1 MKVVTEGCI
10 LYKKGCNQKMAEIH
24 VLDDNTIDKIA
35 AGEVVERPA
44 SVVKE
49 LVENAMDAGA
59 HAVTVEIKDGGIE
72 FIRVTDDGTGIEH
85 GQVRNAF
92 MRHAT
97 SKIRSVVDL
106 MCLHSMG
113 FRGEALSSIAAVSK
127 IEIITKTKEE
137 MTGTRY
143 CLDGAKETT
152 FEEVGAPDGTTF
164 IVRNLFFNTPVRRK
178 FLKTA
183 MTEASYVTDLLEH
196 IALSR
201 PEISFKYV
209 INGQTKFYTNGDGD
223 LKAIIYRI
231 FGRDIANEM
240 IAFHAS
246 DEEVELCGFLG
257 KPTLNRANRNF
268 ENYFVNNRYIKSKIL
283 SKAIEEGYQSYMMQH
298 RYPFCVLSIKVPPE
312 SVDVNVHPTKM
323 EVRFSNQNN
332 IYKMIAQTIADFLSQ
347 QEMIPDATLGADKK
361 PSKKE
366 NKSVQRIEAP
376 EPFEKERKLTENLF
390 QKENNYNKSEN
401 ILREDNNYNK
411 SGPAFESK
419 NYHKQDN
426 ISHGDTSSDS
436 NTDTSVNFK
445 SSYSNEKKDNTDNND
460 FFVDN
465 RLNAPKITSSA
476 QTSRTPPSIYGMPT
490 TKAAEQKNTPPSN
503 LKTSPN
509 PTYGKILGTPPRESD
524 STNRGIIKAKDQII
538 IEKPEQLNFFDE
550 KILTREAKQ
559 EYRIVGQVF
568 DTYWIIEY
576 RDKML
581 MIDQHAAHEKVKYEQ
596 ILKKV
601 ENNEIYTQMLT
612 PPIIISVTPKEAALI
627 NGYDQYFKEL
637 GFEIEDFGMNAFAIR
652 GVPIDLFSYNIKE
665 LFEEVLTQM
674 TESPVRGVPQIIRE
688 KIASMACK
696 AAVKGNNS
704 LSLEEAD
711 WLIEQLLEL
720 DNPYNCPH
728 GRPTIISMSKYEIEK
743 KFKRIV

>member
-1 MKVVTEGCI
+1 
-10 LYKKGCNQKMAEIH
+10 MAEIH
-24 VLDDNTIDKIA
+24 VLDDATIDKIA
-35 AGEVVERPA
+35 AGEVVERPS

-59 HAVTVEIKDGGIE
+59 GAITVEIKDGGIE
-72 FIRVTDDGTGIEH
+72 FIRVTDDGSGIAH
-85 GQVRNAF
+85 DQLRNAF

-97 SKIRSVVDL
+97 SKISSVADL
-106 MCLHSMG
+106 MSLHSMG

-127 IEIITKTKEE
+127 VEIVTKTKED
-137 MTGTRY
+137 MTGTRF
-143 CLDGAKETT
+143 CLEGAKETSY
-152 FEEVGAPDGTTF
+152 EEVGAPDGTTF

-196 IALSR
+196 MALSR

-209 INGQTKFYTNGDGD
+209 VNGQTKFYTNGDGD

-240 IAFHAS
+240 MEFQVV
-246 DEEVELCGFLG
+246 DENIVLEGFLG

-268 ENYFVNNRYIKSKIL
+268 ENYFLNNRYIKSKII
-283 SKAIEEGYQSYMMQH
+283 SKAIEEGYQPYLMQH
-298 RYPFCVLSIKVPPE
+298 RYPFCVIHITVPTE

-323 EVRFSNQNN
+323 EVRFSNQNSVYRLIAEN
-332 IYKMIAQTIADFLSQ
+332 ITDFLSQ

-361 PSKKE
+361 TKNAKPDKIK
-366 NKSVQRIEAP
+366 AP
-376 EPFEKERKLTENLF
+376 EPFEKERKSGT
-390 QKENNYNKSEN
+390 QN
-401 ILREDNNYNK
+401 ILHDSTGYGSAAKDYLPKDFSAE
-411 SGPAFESK
+411 SLPAR
-419 NYHKQDN
+419 N
-426 ISHGDTSSDS
+426 TSSYDHNEEADGKGSAQASEKEPDS
-436 NTDTSVNFK
+436 
-445 SSYSNEKKDNTDNND
+445 
-460 FFVDN
+460 FFVD
-465 RLNAPKITSSA
+465 RRTEQQPVSVPGALNTNYLTEPS
-476 QTSRTPPSIYGMPT
+476 QTS
-490 TKAAEQKNTPPSN
+490 
-503 LKTSPN
+503 
-509 PTYGKILGTPPRESD
+509 GKILGTPPKSKEID
-524 STNRGIIKAKDQII
+524 SRNLGIIKTKDHII
-538 IEKPEQLNFFDE
+538 VEKPEQLNFFDE
-550 KILTREAKQ
+550 KILTKEARQ

-601 ENNEIYTQMLT
+601 EANEVYTQILT
-612 PPIIISVTPKEAALI
+612 PPVVVSVTPREAAVI
-627 NGYDQYFKEL
+627 NGYQQYFKEL

-652 GVPIDLFSYNIKE
+652 GVPIDLFGQNIKE
-665 LFEEVLTQM
+665 LFEEVLTQLV
-674 TESPVRGVPQIIRE
+674 ESPARGVPQIIRE

-696 AAVKGNNS
+696 AAVKGNHS
-704 LSLEEAD
+704 LTYEEAD
-711 WLIEQLLEL
+711 KLIEQLLEL

-743 KFKRIV
+743 KFKRII

>member
-1 MKVVTEGCI
+1 
-10 LYKKGCNQKMAEIH
+10 MAEIH
-24 VLDDNTIDKIA
+24 ILDDATIDKIA

-49 LVENAMDAGA
+49 LVENAFDAGA
-59 HAVTVEIKDGGIE
+59 RAVTVEIKDGGIE
-72 FIRVTDDGTGIEH
+72 FIRVTDDGSGIEH
-85 GQVRNAF
+85 DQLRNAF

-97 SKIRSVVDL
+97 SKINSVVDL
-106 MCLHSMG
+106 MSLHSMG

-127 IEIITKTKEE
+127 VEIVTKTKDD
-137 MTGTRY
+137 MTGTRL
-143 CLDGAKETT
+143 CMEGAKETA

-164 IVRNLFFNTPVRRK
+164 MVRNLFFNTPVRRK

-196 IALSR
+196 MALSR

-231 FGRDIANEM
+231 FGRDISNEM
-240 IAFHAS
+240 MEFHAV
-246 DEEVELCGFLG
+246 DGDVVLEGFLG
-257 KPTLNRANRNF
+257 RPTLNRANRNF
-268 ENYFVNNRYIKSKIL
+268 ENYFVNKRYIKSKIL

-298 RYPFCVLSIKVPPE
+298 RYPFCVVHITVPTE
-312 SVDVNVHPTKM
+312 NVDVNVHPTKM
-323 EVRFSNQNN
+323 EVRFSNQNG
-332 IYKMIAQTIADFLSQ
+332 IYKLVAENVADFLSR
-347 QEMIPDATLGADKK
+347 QEMIPDATPGPDQKIFRKDKK
-361 PSKKE
+361 AEK
-366 NKSVQRIEAP
+366 IAAP
-376 EPFEKERKLTENLF
+376 EPFEKERRLAEEPGMQNAPPIP
-390 QKENNYNKSEN
+390 N
-401 ILREDNNYNK
+401 ILKEDSRYHSSRGSSYDYDGVEDTKNNQMSCHRGEDK
-411 SGPAFESK
+411 K
-419 NYHKQDN
+419 DDK
-426 ISHGDTSSDS
+426 SDS
-436 NTDTSVNFK
+436 
-445 SSYSNEKKDNTDNND
+445 

-465 RLNAPKITSSA
+465 REKVMHSE
-476 QTSRTPPSIYGMPT
+476 PT
-490 TKAAEQKNTPPSN
+490 EETGQAKQSFTG
-503 LKTSPN
+503 
-509 PTYGKILGTPPRESD
+509 GKILGAPPKETD
-524 STNRGIIKAKDQII
+524 TKNLGVIKSRDQII
-538 IEKPEQLNFFDE
+538 VEKPEQLNFFDE

-596 ILKKV
+596 ILRKV
-601 ENNEIYTQMLT
+601 ENSEIFTQTLT
-612 PPIIISVTPKEAALI
+612 PPVVISVTPREAALI
-627 NGYDQYFKEL
+627 NSYEQYFKEL

-652 GVPIDLFSYNIKE
+652 GVPLDLFSYNIKD

-674 TESPVRGVPQIIRE
+674 SESPVRGVPQIIRE

-704 LSLEEAD
+704 LTFEEAD
-711 WLIEQLLEL
+711 KLIEQLLEL

>member
-1 MKVVTEGCI
+1 
-10 LYKKGCNQKMAEIH
+10 MAEIH
-24 VLDDNTIDKIA
+24 VLDDATIDQIA

-49 LVENAMDAGA
+49 LVENAFDAGA
-59 HAVTVEIKDGGIE
+59 RAVTVEIRDGGIE
-72 FIRVTDDGTGIEH
+72 FIRVTDDGSGIEH
-85 GQVRNAF
+85 DQLRNAF

-97 SKIRSVVDL
+97 SKISSVVDL
-106 MCLHSMG
+106 MSLHSMG

-127 IEIITKTKEE
+127 VEIVTKTKTD
-137 MTGTRY
+137 MTGTRL
-143 CLDGAKETT
+143 CMEGAKETA

-164 IVRNLFFNTPVRRK
+164 MVRNLFFNTPVRRK
-178 FLKTA
+178 FLKTV
-183 MTEASYVTDLLEH
+183 MTEASYITDLLEH
-196 IALSR
+196 MALSR

-240 IAFHAS
+240 MEFHS
-246 DEEVELCGFLG
+246 VDGDVILEGFLG
-257 KPTLNRANRNF
+257 RPTLNRANRNF
-268 ENYFVNNRYIKSKIL
+268 ENYFLNNRYIKSKII

-298 RYPFCVLSIKVPPE
+298 RYPFCVVHITVPTE
-312 SVDVNVHPTKM
+312 NVDVNVHPTKM
-323 EVRFSNQNN
+323 EVRFSNQNS
-332 IYKMIAQTIADFLSQ
+332 IYKLIAENIADFLSH
-347 QEMIPDATLGADKK
+347 QEMIPDATLGSDKK
-361 PSKKE
+361 ITKKDKKTE
-366 NKSVQRIEAP
+366 KIEAP
-376 EPFEKERKLTENLF
+376 EPFEKERKLAEEPNTQTSASYIL
-390 QKENNYNKSEN
+390 KEDTGYNSSHSSYDYDG
-401 ILREDNNYNK
+401 IAD
-411 SGPAFESK
+411 SK
-419 NYHKQDN
+419 NKTVEFLSNNNIAYHREEN
-426 ISHGDTSSDS
+426 
-436 NTDTSVNFK
+436 
-445 SSYSNEKKDNTDNND
+445 KKDDKND
-460 FFVDN
+460 SFFVDN
-465 RLNAPKITSSA
+465 RESA
-476 QTSRTPPSIYGMPT
+476 VRSEPV
-490 TKAAEQKNTPPSN
+490 AETRPARQ
-503 LKTSPN
+503 SPM
-509 PTYGKILGTPPRESD
+509 TGKILGTPHRETD
-524 STNRGIIKAKDQII
+524 TKNLGVIKSKDQII
-538 IEKPEQLNFFDE
+538 VGKPEQLNFFDE

-596 ILKKV
+596 ILSKV
-601 ENNEIYTQMLT
+601 ENNEVYTQALT
-612 PPIIISVTPKEAALI
+612 PPVVISVTPKEAALI
-627 NGYDQYFKEL
+627 NSYGQYFREL

-652 GVPIDLFSYNIKE
+652 GVPLDLFSFNIKE

-674 TESPVRGVPQIIRE
+674 VESPVRGVPQIIRE

-704 LSLEEAD
+704 LSYEEAD
-711 WLIEQLLEL
+711 KLIEQLLEL